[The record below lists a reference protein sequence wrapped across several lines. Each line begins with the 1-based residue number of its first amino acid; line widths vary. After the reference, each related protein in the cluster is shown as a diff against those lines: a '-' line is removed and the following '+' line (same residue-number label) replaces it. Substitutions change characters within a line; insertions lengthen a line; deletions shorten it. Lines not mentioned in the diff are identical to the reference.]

1 MIREFHQISLR
12 GRNSFGVDQRAAR
25 LVEFETAED
34 LRTFFAAG
42 IPGRWTV
49 LAGGNNILFTEDYD
63 GVLLTPVA
71 RQIALLSDDGDE
83 VRLRVEA
90 GVEWDDLVEWAVER
104 GLWGIENLS
113 LIPGK
118 AGSAPVQNIGAY
130 GCEAKDAIRRVE
142 MYCVETGNLL
152 TLDAAHC
159 GFGYRESVFKHDLK
173 GRVIITAIEI
183 RLSHTPRPKLG
194 YGDVEREVEA
204 RGGATLRNIREVIC
218 SIRRAKLPDPAV
230 LGNAG
235 SFFKN
240 PVVEAPVAKRL
251 LAEYPDM
258 PHYAAPEGRVKLAA
272 GWLIDRAGTLK
283 LKAFT
288 QTIDRFDENQGL
300 QETGIGVY
308 FKEDFDNLR
317 DLRQRI
323 KERFTN
329 KKRKARR
336 IARRTA
342 RAAEKAAEDADRSR
356 LREPAD
362 TLSPFGYVKEEED
375 E

>member
-12 GRNSFGVDQRAAR
+12 TRNSFGVDQQAAR
-25 LVEFETAED
+25 LAEFETPED

-42 IPGRWTV
+42 IPRRWLV
-49 LAGGNNILFTEDYD
+49 LAGGNNILFTRDYD

-71 RQIALLSDDGDE
+71 RQITLLSDDGEE
-83 VRLRVEA
+83 VRVRADA

-104 GLWGIENLS
+104 GLWGIKNLS

-118 AGSAPVQNIGAY
+118 AGAAPVQNIGAY

-142 MYCVETGNLL
+142 MYCVETGAML

-173 GRVIITAIEI
+173 GKVIITAVEI
-183 RLSHTPRPKLG
+183 ALSHAPRPRLG

-204 RGGATLRNIREVIC
+204 RGGVTLRNIREAIC

-240 PVVEAPVAKRL
+240 PVVGAAAAERL

-258 PHYAAPEGRVKLAA
+258 PHYPAPEGRVKLAA
-272 GWLIDRAGTLK
+272 GWLIDRAGMKGRREGAVGVHERQALVLVNHGGATGGEVI
-283 LKAFT
+283 AFAHKV
-288 QTIDRFDENQGL
+288 
-300 QETGIGVY
+300 QETVREKFGI
-308 FKEDFDNLR
+308 E
-317 DLRQRI
+317 I
-323 KERFTN
+323 
-329 KKRKARR
+329 
-336 IARRTA
+336 
-342 RAAEKAAEDADRSR
+342 
-356 LREPAD
+356 D
-362 TLSPFGYVKEEED
+362 TEVNIL
-375 E
+375 

>member
-25 LVEFETAED
+25 LVEFEIAED

-63 GVLLTPVA
+63 GVLLTPAA
-71 RQIALLSDDGDE
+71 RQIALVSDDGDE
-83 VRLRVEA
+83 VRLRVDA
-90 GVEWDDLVEWAVER
+90 GVEWDDLVEWAVQR

-118 AGSAPVQNIGAY
+118 AGAAPVQNIGAY

-142 MYCVETGNLL
+142 MYCVETGTVL

-173 GRVIITAIEI
+173 GRVIITAVEI
-183 RLSHTPRPKLG
+183 ALSHTPRPRLG

-204 RGGATLRNIREVIC
+204 RGGATLRNIREAIC

-240 PVVEAPVAKRL
+240 PVVEASVAENL
-251 LAEYPDM
+251 LKAYPDM
-258 PHYAAPEGRVKLAA
+258 PHYPAPEGREKLAA
-272 GWLIDRAGTLK
+272 GWLIDRAGMKGHRAGNVGVHERQALVIVNHGGATGGEVI
-283 LKAFT
+283 AFART
-288 QTIDRFDENQGL
+288 VQARVREKFGIEIDTEVNIL
-300 QETGIGVY
+300 
-308 FKEDFDNLR
+308 
-317 DLRQRI
+317 
-323 KERFTN
+323 
-329 KKRKARR
+329 
-336 IARRTA
+336 
-342 RAAEKAAEDADRSR
+342 
-356 LREPAD
+356 
-362 TLSPFGYVKEEED
+362 
-375 E
+375 

>member
-118 AGSAPVQNIGAY
+118 AGAAPVQNIGAY
-130 GCEAKDAIRRVE
+130 GVE
-142 MYCVETGNLL
+142 LAE
-152 TLDAAHC
+152 
-159 GFGYRESVFKHDLK
+159 
-173 GRVIITAIEI
+173 
-183 RLSHTPRPKLG
+183 RLSSVTVYDRAEKVVRVLTVEECDFSYRHSIMKTEAGRNFVVLSVTLRLPAVWTPVLG
-194 YGDVEREVEA
+194 YKDLEAEIEA
-204 RGGATLRNIREVIC
+204 RGLTAETVTAPVMSEIV
-218 SIRRAKLPDPAV
+218 RAVRARKLPDPAV
-230 LGNAG
+230 IGNAG
-235 SFFKN
+235 SFFTN
-240 PVVEAPVAKRL
+240 PIVTKVHWHELLTKHPSLVYYRL
-251 LAEYPDM
+251 GG
-258 PHYAAPEGRVKLAA
+258 GRMKLAA
-272 GWLIDRAGTLK
+272 AWLIEAAGFK
-283 LKAFT
+283 
-288 QTIDRFDENQGL
+288 GL
-300 QETGIGVY
+300 AEGPAGVY
-308 FKEDFDNLR
+308 EHHALIIVNRGGATGEDVMALAE
-317 DLRQRI
+317 RI
-323 KERFTN
+323 Q
-329 KKRKARR
+329 KRVFELFGVKL
-336 IARRTA
+336 
-342 RAAEKAAEDADRSR
+342 EMEPVR
-356 LREPAD
+356 L
-362 TLSPFGYVKEEED
+362 G
-375 E
+375 

>member
-12 GRNSFGVDQRAAR
+12 TRNSFGVDQQAAR
-25 LVEFETAED
+25 LAEFETPED

-42 IPGRWTV
+42 IPRRWLV
-49 LAGGNNILFTEDYD
+49 LAGGNNILFTRDYD

-71 RQIALLSDDGDE
+71 RQITLLSDDGEE
-83 VRLRVEA
+83 VRVRADA

-118 AGSAPVQNIGAY
+118 AGAAPVQNIGAY

-142 MYCVETGNLL
+142 MYCVETGAMLR
-152 TLDAAHC
+152 LDAAHC

-173 GRVIITAIEI
+173 GKVIITAVEI
-183 RLSHTPRPKLG
+183 ALSHAPRPRLG

-204 RGGATLRNIREVIC
+204 RGGVTLRNIREAIC

-240 PVVEAPVAKRL
+240 PVVGAAAAERL

-258 PHYAAPEGRVKLAA
+258 PHYPAPEGRVKLAA
-272 GWLIDRAGTLK
+272 GWLIDRAGMKGRREGAVGVHERQALVLVNHGGATGGEVI
-283 LKAFT
+283 AFAHKV
-288 QTIDRFDENQGL
+288 
-300 QETGIGVY
+300 QETVREKFGI
-308 FKEDFDNLR
+308 E
-317 DLRQRI
+317 I
-323 KERFTN
+323 
-329 KKRKARR
+329 
-336 IARRTA
+336 
-342 RAAEKAAEDADRSR
+342 
-356 LREPAD
+356 D
-362 TLSPFGYVKEEED
+362 TEVNIL
-375 E
+375 

>member
-12 GRNSFGVDQRAAR
+12 TRNSFGVNQQAAR
-25 LVEFETAED
+25 LAEFETPED

-42 IPGRWTV
+42 IPRRWLV
-49 LAGGNNILFTEDYD
+49 LAGGNNILFTRDYD

-71 RQIALLSDDGDE
+71 RQITLLSDDGEE
-83 VRLRVEA
+83 VRVRADA

-118 AGSAPVQNIGAY
+118 AGAAPVQNIGAY

-142 MYCVETGNLL
+142 MYCVETGAML

-173 GRVIITAIEI
+173 GKVIITAVEI
-183 RLSHTPRPKLG
+183 ALSHAPRPRLG

-204 RGGATLRNIREVIC
+204 RGGVTLRNIREAIC

-240 PVVEAPVAKRL
+240 PVVGAAAAERL

-258 PHYAAPEGRVKLAA
+258 PHYPAPEGRVKLAA
-272 GWLIDRAGTLK
+272 GWLIDRAGMKGRREGAVGVHERQALVLVNHGGATGGEVI
-283 LKAFT
+283 AFAHKV
-288 QTIDRFDENQGL
+288 QAEVRRKFGIKIDTEVNIL
-300 QETGIGVY
+300 
-308 FKEDFDNLR
+308 
-317 DLRQRI
+317 
-323 KERFTN
+323 
-329 KKRKARR
+329 
-336 IARRTA
+336 
-342 RAAEKAAEDADRSR
+342 
-356 LREPAD
+356 
-362 TLSPFGYVKEEED
+362 
-375 E
+375 

>member
-204 RGGATLRNIREVIC
+204 RGGATLRNIREAIC

-235 SFFKN
+235 SFFMN
-240 PVVEAPVAKRL
+240 PIVDEEKFRKLQAQ
-251 LAEYPDM
+251 YPQI
-258 PHYAAPEGRVKLAA
+258 PHYEVADADGTTRYKVPA
-272 GWLIDRAGTLK
+272 GWLIDQCGWKGRSLGRAGVYARQALVLINLGGATGQVLRK
-283 LKAFT
+283 E
-288 QTIDRFDENQGL
+288 IDDWNM
-300 QETGIGVY
+300 
-308 FKEDFDNLR
+308 
-317 DLRQRI
+317 
-323 KERFTN
+323 
-329 KKRKARR
+329 
-336 IARRTA
+336 
-342 RAAEKAAEDADRSR
+342 
-356 LREPAD
+356 
-362 TLSPFGYVKEEED
+362 
-375 E
+375 

>member
-12 GRNSFGVDQRAAR
+12 GRNSFGVDQRAAH

-63 GVLLTPVA
+63 GVLLTPAA
-71 RQIALLSDDGDE
+71 RQIALVSDDGDE
-83 VRLRVEA
+83 VRLRVDA
-90 GVEWDDLVEWAVER
+90 VVECDDVLEWAVQR

-118 AGSAPVQNIGAY
+118 AGAAPVQNIGAY

-142 MYCVETGNLL
+142 MYCVETGTVL

-173 GRVIITAIEI
+173 GRVIITAVEI
-183 RLSHTPRPKLG
+183 ALSHTPRPRLG

-204 RGGATLRNIREVIC
+204 RGGATLRNIREAIC

-240 PVVEAPVAKRL
+240 PVVEASVAENL
-251 LAEYPDM
+251 LKAYPDM
-258 PHYAAPEGRVKLAA
+258 PHYPAPEGREKLAA
-272 GWLIDRAGTLK
+272 GWLIDRAGMKGHRAGNVGVHERQALVIVNHGGATGGEVI
-283 LKAFT
+283 AFART
-288 QTIDRFDENQGL
+288 VQAKVREKFGIEIDTEVNIL
-300 QETGIGVY
+300 
-308 FKEDFDNLR
+308 
-317 DLRQRI
+317 
-323 KERFTN
+323 
-329 KKRKARR
+329 
-336 IARRTA
+336 
-342 RAAEKAAEDADRSR
+342 
-356 LREPAD
+356 
-362 TLSPFGYVKEEED
+362 
-375 E
+375 

>member
-12 GRNSFGVDQRAAR
+12 TRNSFGVDQQAAR
-25 LVEFETAED
+25 LAEFETPED

-42 IPGRWTV
+42 IPRRWLV
-49 LAGGNNILFTEDYD
+49 LAGGNNILFTRDYD

-71 RQIALLSDDGDE
+71 RQITLLSDDGEE
-83 VRLRVEA
+83 VRVRADA

-118 AGSAPVQNIGAY
+118 AGAAPVQNIGAY

-142 MYCVETGNLL
+142 MYCVETGAML

-173 GRVIITAIEI
+173 GKVIITAVEI
-183 RLSHTPRPKLG
+183 ALSHAPRPRLG

-204 RGGATLRNIREVIC
+204 RGGVTLRNIREAIC

-240 PVVEAPVAKRL
+240 PVVGAAAAERL

-258 PHYAAPEGRVKLAA
+258 PHYPAPEGRVKLAA
-272 GWLIDRAGTLK
+272 GWLIDRAGMKGRRAGAVGVHERQALVLVNHGGATGGEVI
-283 LKAFT
+283 AFAHKV
-288 QTIDRFDENQGL
+288 
-300 QETGIGVY
+300 QETVREKFGI
-308 FKEDFDNLR
+308 E
-317 DLRQRI
+317 I
-323 KERFTN
+323 
-329 KKRKARR
+329 
-336 IARRTA
+336 
-342 RAAEKAAEDADRSR
+342 
-356 LREPAD
+356 D
-362 TLSPFGYVKEEED
+362 TEVNIL
-375 E
+375 

>member
-12 GRNSFGVDQRAAR
+12 GRNSFGVDQRASR

-63 GVLLTPVA
+63 GVLLTPAA
-71 RQIALLSDDGDE
+71 RQIALVSDDGDE
-83 VRLRVEA
+83 VRLRVDA
-90 GVEWDDLVEWAVER
+90 GVEWDDLVEWAVQR

-118 AGSAPVQNIGAY
+118 AGAAPVQNIGAY

-142 MYCVETGNLL
+142 MYCVETGTVL

-173 GRVIITAIEI
+173 GRAIITAVEI
-183 RLSHTPRPKLG
+183 ALSHTPRPRLG

-204 RGGATLRNIREVIC
+204 RGGATLRNIREAIC

-240 PVVEAPVAKRL
+240 PVVEASVAENL
-251 LAEYPDM
+251 LKAYPDM
-258 PHYAAPEGRVKLAA
+258 PHYPAPEGREKLAA
-272 GWLIDRAGTLK
+272 GWLIDRAGMKGHRAGNVGVHERQALVIVNHGDATGGEVI
-283 LKAFT
+283 AFART
-288 QTIDRFDENQGL
+288 VQARVREKFGIEIDTEVNIL
-300 QETGIGVY
+300 
-308 FKEDFDNLR
+308 
-317 DLRQRI
+317 
-323 KERFTN
+323 
-329 KKRKARR
+329 
-336 IARRTA
+336 
-342 RAAEKAAEDADRSR
+342 
-356 LREPAD
+356 
-362 TLSPFGYVKEEED
+362 
-375 E
+375 

>member
-12 GRNSFGVDQRAAR
+12 TRNSFGVDQQAAR
-25 LVEFETAED
+25 LAEFETPED

-42 IPGRWTV
+42 IPRRWLV
-49 LAGGNNILFTEDYD
+49 LAGGNNILFTRDYD

-71 RQIALLSDDGDE
+71 RQITLLSDDGEE
-83 VRLRVEA
+83 VRVRADA

-118 AGSAPVQNIGAY
+118 AGAAPVQNIGAY

-142 MYCVETGNLL
+142 MYCVETGAML

-173 GRVIITAIEI
+173 GKVIITAVEI
-183 RLSHTPRPKLG
+183 ALSHTPRPRLG

-204 RGGATLRNIREVIC
+204 RGGVTLRNIREAIC
-218 SIRRAKLPDPAV
+218 SIRRAKLPDPTV

-240 PVVEAPVAKRL
+240 PVVGAAAAERL

-258 PHYAAPEGRVKLAA
+258 PHYPAPEGRVKLAA
-272 GWLIDRAGTLK
+272 GWLIDRAGMKGRREGAVGVHERQALVLVNHGGATGGEVI
-283 LKAFT
+283 AFAHKV
-288 QTIDRFDENQGL
+288 
-300 QETGIGVY
+300 QETVREKFGI
-308 FKEDFDNLR
+308 E
-317 DLRQRI
+317 I
-323 KERFTN
+323 
-329 KKRKARR
+329 
-336 IARRTA
+336 
-342 RAAEKAAEDADRSR
+342 
-356 LREPAD
+356 D
-362 TLSPFGYVKEEED
+362 TEVNIL
-375 E
+375 

>member
-12 GRNSFGVDQRAAR
+12 TRNSFGVDQQAAR
-25 LVEFETAED
+25 LVEFETPED

-42 IPGRWTV
+42 IPEKWMV
-49 LAGGNNILFTEDYD
+49 LAGGNNILFTGDYD

-71 RQIALLSDDGDE
+71 RRIALLSDDGEE
-83 VRLRVEA
+83 VRVRVDA
-90 GVEWDDLVEWAVER
+90 GVEWDDLVEWAVQR

-118 AGSAPVQNIGAY
+118 AGAAPVQNIGAY

-142 MYCVETGNLL
+142 MYCVETGAML

-173 GRVIITAIEI
+173 GRVIITAVEI
-183 RLSHTPRPKLG
+183 ALSHTPRPRLG

-204 RGGATLRNIREVIC
+204 RGGVTLRNIREAIC

-240 PVVEAPVAKRL
+240 PVVETSVAENL
-251 LAEYPDM
+251 LKTYPEM
-258 PHYAAPEGRVKLAA
+258 PHYPAPEGRVKLAA
-272 GWLIDRAGTLK
+272 GWLIDRAGMKGRREGAVGVHERQALVLVNHGGATGGEVI
-283 LKAFT
+283 AFAHKV
-288 QTIDRFDENQGL
+288 
-300 QETGIGVY
+300 QETVREKFGI
-308 FKEDFDNLR
+308 E
-317 DLRQRI
+317 I
-323 KERFTN
+323 
-329 KKRKARR
+329 
-336 IARRTA
+336 
-342 RAAEKAAEDADRSR
+342 
-356 LREPAD
+356 D
-362 TLSPFGYVKEEED
+362 TEVNIL
-375 E
+375 

>member
-204 RGGATLRNIREVIC
+204 RGGATARNIREAIC

-240 PVVEAPVAKRL
+240 PWSKPPSRNGSL
-251 LAEYPDM
+251 PNI
-258 PHYAAPEGRVKLAA
+258 P
-272 GWLIDRAGTLK
+272 TC
-283 LKAFT
+283 
-288 QTIDRFDENQGL
+288 
-300 QETGIGVY
+300 
-308 FKEDFDNLR
+308 
-317 DLRQRI
+317 
-323 KERFTN
+323 
-329 KKRKARR
+329 
-336 IARRTA
+336 RTM
-342 RAAEKAAEDADRSR
+342 RPPKAA
-356 LREPAD
+356 
-362 TLSPFGYVKEEED
+362 
-375 E
+375 

>member
-83 VRLRVEA
+83 VRLRAEA

-204 RGGATLRNIREVIC
+204 RGGATLRNIREAIC

-240 PVVEAPVAKRL
+240 PVVEAPAAERL

-258 PHYAAPEGRVKLAA
+258 PHYPAPEGRVKLAA
-272 GWLIDRAGTLK
+272 GWLDRPG
-283 LKAFT
+283 
-288 QTIDRFDENQGL
+288 RDERPPRG
-300 QETGIGVY
+300 
-308 FKEDFDNLR
+308 
-317 DLRQRI
+317 
-323 KERFTN
+323 
-329 KKRKARR
+329 KRGGS
-336 IARRTA
+336 RTA
-342 RAAEKAAEDADRSR
+342 GAGAGEPRRRHGRRGDR
-356 LREPAD
+356 LRPHGAGAG
-362 TLSPFGYVKEEED
+362 PRKIRHRNRYGG
-375 E
+375 

>member
-12 GRNSFGVDQRAAR
+12 GRNSFGVDQRAAH

-63 GVLLTPVA
+63 GVLLTPAA
-71 RQIALLSDDGDE
+71 RQIALVSDDGDE
-83 VRLRVEA
+83 VRLRVDA
-90 GVEWDDLVEWAVER
+90 GVEWDDLVEWAVQR

-118 AGSAPVQNIGAY
+118 AGAAPVQNIGAY

-142 MYCVETGNLL
+142 MYCVETGTVL

-173 GRVIITAIEI
+173 GRVIITAVEI
-183 RLSHTPRPKLG
+183 ALSHTPRPRLG

-204 RGGATLRNIREVIC
+204 RGGVTLRNIREAIC

-240 PVVEAPVAKRL
+240 PVVEASVAENL
-251 LAEYPDM
+251 LKTYPEM
-258 PHYAAPEGRVKLAA
+258 PHYPAPEGRVKLAA
-272 GWLIDRAGTLK
+272 GWLIDRAGMKGHRAGNVGVHERQALVIVNHGGATGGEVI
-283 LKAFT
+283 AFAHKV
-288 QTIDRFDENQGL
+288 QEQVREKFGIEIDTEVNIL
-300 QETGIGVY
+300 
-308 FKEDFDNLR
+308 
-317 DLRQRI
+317 
-323 KERFTN
+323 
-329 KKRKARR
+329 
-336 IARRTA
+336 
-342 RAAEKAAEDADRSR
+342 
-356 LREPAD
+356 
-362 TLSPFGYVKEEED
+362 
-375 E
+375 

>member
-12 GRNSFGVDQRAAR
+12 GRNSFGVDQRASR

-63 GVLLTPVA
+63 GVLLTPAA
-71 RQIALLSDDGDE
+71 RQIALVSDDGDE
-83 VRLRVEA
+83 VRLRVDA
-90 GVEWDDLVEWAVER
+90 GVEWDDLVEWAVQR

-118 AGSAPVQNIGAY
+118 AGAAPVQNIGAY

-142 MYCVETGNLL
+142 MYCVETGTVL

-173 GRVIITAIEI
+173 GRVIITAVEI
-183 RLSHTPRPKLG
+183 ALSHTPRPRLG

-204 RGGATLRNIREVIC
+204 RGGATLRNIREAIC

-240 PVVEAPVAKRL
+240 PVVGAAAAERL

-258 PHYAAPEGRVKLAA
+258 PHYPAPEGREKLAA
-272 GWLIDRAGTLK
+272 GWLIDRAGMKGHRAGNVGVHERQALVLVNHGGATGGEVI
-283 LKAFT
+283 AFART
-288 QTIDRFDENQGL
+288 VQAKVREKFGIEIDTEVNIL
-300 QETGIGVY
+300 
-308 FKEDFDNLR
+308 
-317 DLRQRI
+317 
-323 KERFTN
+323 
-329 KKRKARR
+329 
-336 IARRTA
+336 
-342 RAAEKAAEDADRSR
+342 
-356 LREPAD
+356 
-362 TLSPFGYVKEEED
+362 
-375 E
+375 

>member
-1 MIREFHQISLR
+1 MISSIQAHRPLDGLTTFGTRSEADHYAEAGSLDELEAHLAEANANGLPVHFLGAGANTIAMSR
-12 GRNSFGVDQRAAR
+12 VLGMTIRITIKGVEMSAAPNGDV
-25 LVEFETAED
+25 LVKCGAGEVFDDIVA
-34 LRTFFAAG
+34 RTLKAG
-42 IPGRWTV
+42 I
-49 LAGGNNILFTEDYD
+49 GGL
-63 GVLLTPVA
+63 
-71 RQIALLSDDGDE
+71 
-83 VRLRVEA
+83 
-90 GVEWDDLVEWAVER
+90 
-104 GLWGIENLS
+104 ENLS
-113 LIPGK
+113 AIPGTVGG
-118 AGSAPVQNIGAY
+118 AVVQNIGAY

-204 RGGATLRNIREVIC
+204 RGGATLRNIREAIC

-240 PVVEAPVAKRL
+240 PVVEAPVAERL

-272 GWLIDRAGTLK
+272 GWLIDRAGMKGYREGSVGVHERQALVLVNHGGATGGEVI
-283 LKAFT
+283 AFART
-288 QTIDRFDENQGL
+288 VQAKVREKFGIEIDTEVNIL
-300 QETGIGVY
+300 
-308 FKEDFDNLR
+308 
-317 DLRQRI
+317 
-323 KERFTN
+323 
-329 KKRKARR
+329 
-336 IARRTA
+336 
-342 RAAEKAAEDADRSR
+342 
-356 LREPAD
+356 
-362 TLSPFGYVKEEED
+362 
-375 E
+375 